1 VITSNGVLRN
11 PLGEHL
17 ILTQTFHSVSAC
29 AGAVPLLIALRK
41 APAEL
46 IRCPYTGVHA
56 QSNALLTLVD
66 VTECDVGTWGE
77 LLHVHSVS
85 TCAGAVPLLVARRK
99 ALTELIGCPGSVVHA
114 QSNALLTLVD
124 VTGCDVGTWGEL
136 FRVHSVSACAGA
148 VPLLIALRKAP
159 AELIRCPYTRVHAQS
174 NALLTLVDVT
184 GCDIGRGAHWA
195 ILHSVSACAVAV
207 PLGIALRKALTKL
220 IGCP

>member
-46 IRCPYTGVHA
+46 IRCPYTRVHAQSNALLTLVDVTGCDVGTWGELFHVPSVSACAGAVPLLIALRKALAELIRCPYTGVHA

-85 TCAGAVPLLVARRK
+85 ACAGAVPLLVARRK
-99 ALTELIGCPGSVVHA
+99 ALTELIGCPGSV
-114 QSNALLTLVD
+114 
-124 VTGCDVGTWGEL
+124 
-136 FRVHSVSACAGA
+136 
-148 VPLLIALRKAP
+148 
-159 AELIRCPYTRVHAQS
+159 VHAQS